1 MRNVICKV
9 RIILLS
15 FPIIFTISAIA
26 TAKNFSY
33 KIIEVNRHGTTK
45 CDLTIRLNKKVSPDT
60 LRKLA
65 IELRDKEPK
74 KYERMFITY
83 YLTGMTVGSG
93 AWATTH
99 FNPNL
104 EVKILGLTAQEEQ
117 NLLKEKKNIH
127 GKIIGVWV
135 DELMGLRVTII
146 KKSYGYIIENKFKDG
161 SGSTKDLIR
170 FKVRGKLAFKEI
182 GNTEGEYYIL
192 ERSGNL
198 GVYDPLGLITT
209 MRSIK

>member
-65 IELRDKEPK
+65 IELRD
-74 KYERMFITY
+74 
-83 YLTGMTVGSG
+83 
-93 AWATTH
+93 
-99 FNPNL
+99 
-104 EVKILGLTAQEEQ
+104 
-117 NLLKEKKNIH
+117 
-127 GKIIGVWV
+127 
-135 DELMGLRVTII
+135 
-146 KKSYGYIIENKFKDG
+146 
-161 SGSTKDLIR
+161 
-170 FKVRGKLAFKEI
+170 
-182 GNTEGEYYIL
+182 
-192 ERSGNL
+192 
-198 GVYDPLGLITT
+198 
-209 MRSIK
+209 